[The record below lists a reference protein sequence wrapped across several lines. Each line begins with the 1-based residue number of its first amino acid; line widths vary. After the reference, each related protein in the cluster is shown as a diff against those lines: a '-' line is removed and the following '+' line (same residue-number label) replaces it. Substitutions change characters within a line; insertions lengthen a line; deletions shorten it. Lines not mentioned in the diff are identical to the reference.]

1 MERKPDY
8 HVGSET
14 ASDCQGHAPDSKGNE
29 EVLELSLQPL
39 DEVDLRQL
47 AMWRNTDEIRHRC
60 REYRLLTMVNQRD
73 WFEAVSRDRTIE
85 MFVITET
92 QKNGYKHR
100 IGVCGLTSINWKDR
114 RAEVSIYIGDRSYRH
129 KGVATWALE
138 RLSEIAFGEYGLHR
152 LYAEIYDFN
161 GPSMCLF
168 SKCGYKQE
176 GTMRDAVWGRGMW
189 WDSHIYGLL
198 AGEWDGTIH

>member
-8 HVGSET
+8 HVGSKT

-29 EVLELSLQPL
+29 EISIQLRAIE
-39 DEVDLRQL
+39 EEDLRIL
-47 AMWRNTDEIRHRC
+47 AYWRNQASIRECC
-60 REYRLLTMVNQRD
+60 REYRLLNIVNQRD
-73 WFEAVSRDRTIE
+73 WYEKMSRDRATE
-85 MFVITET
+85 MFVIVTRSVT
-92 QKNGYKHR
+92 SGGDMG
-100 IGVCGLTSINWKDR
+100 IGVCGLTNINWKDR
-114 RAEVSIYIGDRSYRH
+114 HAEVSIYIGTEDYLG
-129 KGVATWALE
+129 KGYGTLALE

-161 GPSMCLF
+161 GPSMYLF